1 MIPPGQ
7 LPVGALDLVSARVRR
22 HAQNVVVIAH
32 RLLGYVGGDGPDRY
46 DRGSPHPSQGTDRA
60 CWYNPEMKECPLCG
74 EAMRL
79 HAREVR
85 DRPGVNSAV
94 KLLREWI
101 CPECDYFEEAEAG
114 EG

>member
-1 MIPPGQ
+1 
-7 LPVGALDLVSARVRR
+7 
-22 HAQNVVVIAH
+22 
-32 RLLGYVGGDGPDRY
+32 
-46 DRGSPHPSQGTDRA
+46 
-60 CWYNPEMKECPLCG
+60 MKECPLCG
-74 EAMRL
+74 ETMRL